1 MQEKSKIGRKTIY
14 YAIGVLLVIGVITYI
29 VYVTGGTRTSFS
41 HCMYIPIIIAAFI
54 FPVHISILFP
64 IAAGFALGPFMP
76 QNVAAGAMQ
85 TTFGWLIRGM
95 FFIMVS
101 LTVSIMLAQIKKLNA
116 VIQKRAYENPGTGLP
131 NINKLEIDFK
141 SIIEPEVTKNITLI
155 CFEYDNFR
163 DINSFLGNKVG
174 RISMN
179 HLIKDLIAEFSMLDV
194 YSVHLNMFVVVF
206 PETDIDTGYEK
217 GRKFLQKYKELKYIQ
232 GVPIN
237 YELCC
242 GVVSCPHHGNDFDNI
257 MMKLRITLD
266 QVKRS
271 SKHIGV
277 FNENLSK
284 KKIEHHN
291 VLVKFYEAF
300 KEDKLTLHYQPKINI
315 KSNEVYGV
323 EALLRWK
330 EPESQSISIADMIK
344 IVEHSGSISELT
356 RWATEKAIKQ
366 IKEWNE
372 KGIFINVS
380 VNISAKDLE
389 DYSIVEHMNKMLDLY
404 GIDPKQFEYEITER
418 SLIENKGNHVDLLNE
433 FKKKGITISIDDY
446 GTGCNS
452 IMNMLNLPLDYVKI
466 DKYFVDNVTTINNS
480 LIKDIID
487 MVHHLGKYVCAEGV
501 ETEEQLNSL
510 IEMDCDYVQGYF
522 FSKAIHP
529 LEIEKFINE
538 YKITDKGRG

>member
-1 MQEKSKIGRKTIY
+1 MQEKCKIGRKSLY
-14 YAIGVLLVIGVITYI
+14 YAIGVLLVIAIIAYVVYI
-29 VYVTGGTRTSFS
+29 TGGTRTSFS

-54 FPVHISILFP
+54 FPVQISILFP
-64 IAAGFALGPFMP
+64 IAAGLALGPFMP
-76 QNVAAGAMQ
+76 QNVAAGTMQ
-85 TTFGWLIRGM
+85 TTIGWGVRGL
-95 FFIMVS
+95 FFIIVS

-116 VIQKRAYENPGTGLP
+116 VIQKRAYQNPGTGLP

-141 SIIEPEVTKNITLI
+141 SIVEPDVIENVTLI
-155 CFEYDNFR
+155 CFEYLNFR

-179 HLIKDLIAEFSMLDV
+179 HLIKDLISEFSLLDV

-206 PETDIDTGYEK
+206 PDADIRTCYEK
-217 GRKFLQKYKELKYIQ
+217 GRGFLQKYNELKYIQ
-232 GVPIN
+232 GVPVN

-242 GVVSCPHHGNDFDNI
+242 GVVNYPFHGSDFDNI

-266 QVKRS
+266 QVKNS

-277 FNENLSK
+277 FDENLSK
-284 KKIEHHN
+284 KKIERHN
-291 VLVKFYEAF
+291 ILMNFYESF
-300 KEDKLTLHYQPKINI
+300 KKDKLTLHYQPKINI
-315 KSNEVYGV
+315 QNNEVYGV

-330 EPESQSISIADMIK
+330 EPEGQSISIAEMIK
-344 IVEHSGSISELT
+344 IVENSGSISELT
-356 RWATEKAIKQ
+356 RWATEKAVKQ

-389 DYSIVEHMNKMLDLY
+389 DYTIVEHMNKILDLY
-404 GIDPKQFEYEITER
+404 GINPNYFEYEITER
-418 SLIENKGNHVDLLNE
+418 SLIENNGKHVDLLNE

-452 IMNMLNLPLDYVKI
+452 IMNMLNLPLDYIKI
-466 DKYFVDNVTTINNS
+466 DKYFVDNVTTINKS

-487 MVHHLGKYVCAEGV
+487 MVHHLGKSVCAEGV

-510 IEMDCDYVQGYF
+510 IEMGCDYVQGYF
-522 FSKAIHP
+522 FSKAVSP
-529 LEIEKFINE
+529 VEIERFIHD
-538 YKITDKGRG
+538 YSTGRDRG